1 MLWLFKL
8 NIDELD
14 KYLGIKVTYMWCDRR
29 GKKRHVYC
37 TVYVFFF
44 LDGRLAGPPA
54 PAFALALAGVDD
66 RDTLSAF

>member
-1 MLWLFKL
+1 MLCLFKL
-8 NIDELD
+8 NIEELD
-14 KYLGIKVTYMWCDRR
+14 KYLGIKVTYMRCDRR
-29 GKKRHVYC
+29 DKEKRDRVYC

-44 LDGRLAGPPA
+44 LDGRLAGA